1 MIPLT
6 LQEVFKILTGNCQVT
21 VPGIL
26 VLILS
31 LVQVSPIKINP
42 WSAIFSWIGSKLNKS
57 MIERLDKL
65 EDKLDEH
72 VIESVNEKID
82 NVRYE
87 IISSASRLHR
97 DEELTSE
104 NINRLMSKC
113 DWYEKYCDENKIPN
127 GVAVESIETIRS
139 EYRRMR

>member
-1 MIPLT
+1 
-6 LQEVFKILTGNCQVT
+6 
-21 VPGIL
+21 
-26 VLILS
+26 
-31 LVQVSPIKINP
+31 
-42 WSAIFSWIGSKLNKS
+42 

-72 VIESVNEKID
+72 IEESINEKID